1 MEEGVGP
8 TMSDAEV
15 DEGREVSQR
24 FADVEDELRQGES
37 LGELMAQQWRGMAG
51 MAGMFVATIC
61 IGIFIQPAWNFE
73 EAKAFGEEGS
83 TEAKNIIF
91 ELIMIFLFT
100 ALVIWL
106 ARKGL
111 QAAIKY
117 FILFALW
124 VSMLYATV
132 PIFALIGGL
141 AGMEGQDPWG
151 FAFFAS
157 PVVSLL
163 SIVALYKYP
172 EWWVVNSVGMVVG
185 SGVIVMLG
193 ISFVPVLICVFMI
206 AAAIYDYWA
215 VHRSKHM
222 LELADTMIDLKLPVV
237 LVAPKDTSYSFIGQ
251 KGDMK
256 PGEGIERRGQ
266 PGASGIPPSPD
277 SENSGGKGRDALF
290 MGLGDVIFPGMLV
303 ISSLTYMPEVG
314 GEVFNPYGT
323 MYLGQLLVGLGTLLG
338 GLVGYAGLMTFVA
351 KGEAQPGLP
360 LLNGGAIMGYIIS
373 GIIFVGPTALWQN
386 ISLF

>member
-1 MEEGVGP
+1 M
-8 TMSDAEV
+8 
-15 DEGREVSQR
+15 
-24 FADVEDELRQGES
+24 ADKKMG
-37 LGELMAQQWRGMAG
+37 GMAWTSMIG

-193 ISFVPVLICVFMI
+193 ISFVQ
-206 AAAIYDYWA
+206 
-215 VHRSKHM
+215 
-222 LELADTMIDLKLPVV
+222 
-237 LVAPKDTSYSFIGQ
+237 PKT
-251 KGDMK
+251 
-256 PGEGIERRGQ
+256 
-266 PGASGIPPSPD
+266 
-277 SENSGGKGRDALF
+277 
-290 MGLGDVIFPGMLV
+290 
-303 ISSLTYMPEVG
+303 
-314 GEVFNPYGT
+314 
-323 MYLGQLLVGLGTLLG
+323 
-338 GLVGYAGLMTFVA
+338 
-351 KGEAQPGLP
+351 
-360 LLNGGAIMGYIIS
+360 
-373 GIIFVGPTALWQN
+373 
-386 ISLF
+386 

>member
-1 MEEGVGP
+1 M
-8 TMSDAEV
+8 
-15 DEGREVSQR
+15 
-24 FADVEDELRQGES
+24 ADGKM
-37 LGELMAQQWRGMAG
+37 GGMAWTSMIG
-51 MAGMFVATIC
+51 MAGMFVTTIC

-91 ELIMIFLFT
+91 ELMMILLFT

-141 AGMEGQDPWG
+141 SGLEDQEPWR
-151 FAFFAS
+151 FAFYAS

-172 EWWVVNSVGMVVG
+172 EWWVVNGVGMVVG

-237 LVAPKDTSYSFIGQ
+237 LVAPKDASYSFIGQ

-256 PGEGIERRGQ
+256 TKKGAEGQGQ
-266 PGASGIPPSPD
+266 PDGSGIPPSPD
-277 SENSGGKGRDALF
+277 SKDSGGKGRDALF

-314 GEVFNPYGT
+314 GEVFNPFGT
-323 MYLGQLLVGLGTLLG
+323 MYLGQLLVAIGTLLG
-338 GLVGYAGLMTFVA
+338 GLVGYAKLMSFVA

-373 GIIFVGPTALWQN
+373 GIIIVGPTALWQD

>member
-1 MEEGVGP
+1 M
-8 TMSDAEV
+8 
-15 DEGREVSQR
+15 
-24 FADVEDELRQGES
+24 ADKKMG
-37 LGELMAQQWRGMAG
+37 GMAWTSMIG

-256 PGEGIERRGQ
+256 PGE
-266 PGASGIPPSPD
+266 
-277 SENSGGKGRDALF
+277 L
-290 MGLGDVIFPGMLV
+290 
-303 ISSLTYMPEVG
+303 SL
-314 GEVFNPYGT
+314 
-323 MYLGQLLVGLGTLLG
+323 
-338 GLVGYAGLMTFVA
+338 
-351 KGEAQPGLP
+351 
-360 LLNGGAIMGYIIS
+360 IHI
-373 GIIFVGPTALWQN
+373 
-386 ISLF
+386 

>member
-1 MEEGVGP
+1 
-8 TMSDAEV
+8 
-15 DEGREVSQR
+15 
-24 FADVEDELRQGES
+24 
-37 LGELMAQQWRGMAG
+37 
-51 MAGMFVATIC
+51 
-61 IGIFIQPAWNFE
+61 
-73 EAKAFGEEGS
+73 
-83 TEAKNIIF
+83 
-91 ELIMIFLFT
+91 
-100 ALVIWL
+100 
-106 ARKGL
+106 
-111 QAAIKY
+111 
-117 FILFALW
+117 
-124 VSMLYATV
+124 MLYATV

-266 PGASGIPPSPD
+266 PGASGIPPVSYTH
-277 SENSGGKGRDALF
+277 
-290 MGLGDVIFPGMLV
+290 
-303 ISSLTYMPEVG
+303 LTLP
-314 GEVFNPYGT
+314 T
-323 MYLGQLLVGLGTLLG
+323 MMSV
-338 GLVGYAGLMTFVA
+338 
-351 KGEAQPGLP
+351 
-360 LLNGGAIMGYIIS
+360 
-373 GIIFVGPTALWQN
+373 
-386 ISLF
+386 

>member
-1 MEEGVGP
+1 M
-8 TMSDAEV
+8 
-15 DEGREVSQR
+15 
-24 FADVEDELRQGES
+24 ADGKM
-37 LGELMAQQWRGMAG
+37 GGMAWTSMVG
-51 MAGMFVATIC
+51 MAGMFVTTIC

-91 ELIMIFLFT
+91 ELMMILLFT

-141 AGMEGQDPWG
+141 SGLEDQEPWR
-151 FAFFAS
+151 FAFYAS

-172 EWWVVNSVGMVVG
+172 EWWVVNGVGMVVG

-237 LVAPKDTSYSFIGQ
+237 LVAPKDASYSFIGQ

-256 PGEGIERRGQ
+256 TRKGAEGQGQ
-266 PGASGIPPSPD
+266 PDGSGIPPSPD
-277 SENSGGKGRDALF
+277 SKDSGGKGRDALF

-314 GEVFNPYGT
+314 GEVFNPFGT
-323 MYLGQLLVGLGTLLG
+323 MHLGQLLVAIGTLLG
-338 GLVGYAGLMTFVA
+338 GLVGYAKLMSFVA

-373 GIIFVGPTALWQN
+373 GIIFVGPTALWQD